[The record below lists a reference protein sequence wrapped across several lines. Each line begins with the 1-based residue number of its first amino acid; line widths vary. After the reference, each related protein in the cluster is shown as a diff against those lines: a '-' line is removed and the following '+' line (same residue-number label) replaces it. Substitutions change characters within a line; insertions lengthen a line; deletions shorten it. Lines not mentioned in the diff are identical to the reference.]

1 MIFVECRLP
10 PKLIAATSLLEIPM
24 SKKQFI
30 RNRKVCN
37 NNQGFTLI
45 EIMIAM
51 VIFVVGML
59 SVAAMQTGAT
69 KGNNAANRSTRAF
82 TWCSDRMEV
91 LMSLPYD
98 DPNPDDL
105 DPGEHSEDNGD
116 FTQASDG
123 IDNDYDGQ
131 IDEAGESGVV
141 EIMWTVV
148 ENDGIAG
155 APPAPEFTKSIS
167 VTVSWRTPLGKLKSL
182 TLNTVRARNATAN

>member
-1 MIFVECRLP
+1 MHR
-10 PKLIAATSLLEIPM
+10 
-24 SKKQFI
+24 KQV
-30 RNRKVCN
+30 NRKLKVYN

-59 SVAAMQTGAT
+59 SVAAMQTSAT
-69 KGNNAANRSTRAF
+69 KGNNTANRSTRAF

-105 DPGEHSEDNGD
+105 DAGEHSEDNGD

-123 IDNDYDGQ
+123 IDNDYDGE
-131 IDEAGESGVV
+131 IDEVGESGVV

-148 ENDGIAG
+148 ENDGITG
-155 APPAPEFTKSIS
+155 APPPPANTKSIA
-167 VTVSWRTPLGKLKSL
+167 VTVSWRTPMGKQKSL
-182 TLNTVRARNATAN
+182 TLNTVRARNATAS

>member
-1 MIFVECRLP
+1 
-10 PKLIAATSLLEIPM
+10 LIAATSSLEIAM
-24 SKKQFI
+24 SKKQSY
-30 RNRKVCN
+30 RKLMICN

-59 SVAAMQTGAT
+59 SVAAMQTSAT
-69 KGNNAANRSTRAF
+69 KGNNTANRSTRAF

-116 FTQASDG
+116 FTQSSDG

-148 ENDGIAG
+148 DNDGVTG
-155 APPAPEFTKSIS
+155 SPPPPDNTKSIA
-167 VTVSWRTPLGKLKSL
+167 VTVFWRTPHGKQKSL
-182 TLNTVRARNATAN
+182 TLNTIRAQNATAN

>member
-1 MIFVECRLP
+1 
-10 PKLIAATSLLEIPM
+10 M
-24 SKKQFI
+24 SKKQSY
-30 RNRKVCN
+30 RKLMICN

-59 SVAAMQTGAT
+59 SVAAMQTSAT
-69 KGNNAANRSTRAF
+69 KGNNTANRSTRAF

-91 LMSLPYD
+91 LMGLPYD
-98 DPNPDDL
+98 DDSL
-105 DPGEHSEDNGD
+105 DEGEHSEDNDD

-141 EIMWTVV
+141 TITWNVV
-148 ENDGIAG
+148 DNDGVTG
-155 APPAPEFTKSIS
+155 SPPPPENTKSIA
-167 VTVSWRTPLGKLKSL
+167 VTVSWRTPHGKQKSL
-182 TLNTVRARNATAN
+182 TLNTIRAQNATAS

>member
-1 MIFVECRLP
+1 
-10 PKLIAATSLLEIPM
+10 M

-69 KGNNAANRSTRAF
+69 KGNNTANRSTRAF

-91 LMSLPYD
+91 LMGLPYTD
-98 DPNPDDL
+98 TTFL
-105 DPGEHSEDNGD
+105 DGTAPGRTYSPLQ
-116 FTQASDG
+116 TADG

-141 EIMWTVV
+141 TITWNVLD
-148 ENDGIAG
+148 NDGVAG
-155 APPAPEFTKSIS
+155 APPPPANTKSIA
-167 VTVSWRTPLGKLKSL
+167 VTVTWRTPMGKQKSL
-182 TLNTVRARNATAN
+182 TLNTIRAQNATAS